1 MVGIE
6 LSQKPRRLHRFRNES
21 SFARSD
27 AKSAIQYQFSYNV
40 GQQQSTTSYHRV
52 RVITSIVLSQMDP
65 RNRAVERG
73 GRSV

>member
-27 AKSAIQYQFSYNV
+27 TKSAIQYQFSYNV